1 MARILTFHPL
11 FQITEYFCLMFH
23 VSKDLT
29 LCSQMT
35 LAINLGI
42 YISSKTDYY
51 RGFFPSN
58 LLKIFPQAFLPNS
71 ATKCMELPL
80 KDTIFMK
87 ILTSYQPC
95 TLALAIDSHLA
106 RKSLY
111 IFSLFSLS

>member
-1 MARILTFHPL
+1 MITLFVPPTQMARILTFHPL

-42 YISSKTDYY
+42 YISSITDYY

-58 LLKIFPQAFLPNS
+58 LLKIFPQAFLP
-71 ATKCMELPL
+71 
-80 KDTIFMK
+80 
-87 ILTSYQPC
+87 ILFLGTWNPV
-95 TLALAIDSHLA
+95 
-106 RKSLY
+106 SL
-111 IFSLFSLS
+111 INMNGKN